1 MENVSED
8 NIFLSLRE
16 KNIVSFDTPVSI
28 KLTVADIIG
37 KLQGIRELLSTRTF
51 LHDGGLFSVS
61 GLDQERRFWREFL
74 T

>member
-1 MENVSED
+1 MININFDLPYFLKNVAIILQADQFKNIIRELAEMENVSED

-37 KLQGIRELLSTRTF
+37 KL
-51 LHDGGLFSVS
+51 
-61 GLDQERRFWREFL
+61 
-74 T
+74 